1 MGNRVAVNGF
11 MLAAVDCEVR
21 LPVAVQVELAQT
33 NATIDW
39 FLEDSGG
46 YGSRVPN
53 DFAGQADIQLML
65 KPDPVDPNA
74 IWLWAAADNLR
85 IAAVT
90 AAECAESMMATRPT
104 GKIQ

>member
-1 MGNRVAVNGF
+1 LSKV
-11 MLAAVDCEVR
+11 LAGDHINI
-21 LPVAVQVELAQT
+21 P
-33 NATIDW
+33 
-39 FLEDSGG
+39 
-46 YGSRVPN
+46 GSEEEAPSNVSS
-53 DFAGQADIQLML
+53 AGQADIQLML
-65 KPDPVDPNA
+65 KPDPVEPNA